1 MLSVAH
7 SDTSSDQYVVSC
19 LQACLRLVHLVHRPT
34 GCSRDVPQPLC
45 SPWGPHVCFR
55 LSQCVHYFV
64 NVVRVI
70 AVRCG
75 ARGVAASAL
84 LRARSCSP
92 ARRVCGVL
100 LLVAGGSWGLVLA
113 SKAQRISLWL
123 CSSAPESNLKALVE
137 IGPHPI
143 PFPSNLIVSACSPLQ
158 TDQPEHVGRY
168 CVFWHLVFSIRTCL
182 RGPVTVR
189 TGEIK
194 FLVGL
199 KPAAQLFST
208 RSRLCWP
215 CMLHSA
221 CRLKRLRDRYQRQNS
236 RLAPN
241 SGATPM
247 SHDMNAASKE
257 CRRGARSRS
266 PSGKRRRLLGK
277 SASAVSCGTSP
288 TSTMRRRRS
297 TSRLASAA
305 SAPSTGASVELR
317 ASELE
322 SVS

>member
-1 MLSVAH
+1 MSVAH

-19 LQACLRLVHLVHRPT
+19 LQACLMLVHRPT

-123 CSSAPESNLKALVE
+123 CSSAPESNLKA
-137 IGPHPI
+137 P
-143 PFPSNLIVSACSPLQ
+143 
-158 TDQPEHVGRY
+158 
-168 CVFWHLVFSIRTCL
+168 
-182 RGPVTVR
+182 
-189 TGEIK
+189 
-194 FLVGL
+194 
-199 KPAAQLFST
+199 
-208 RSRLCWP
+208 
-215 CMLHSA
+215 
-221 CRLKRLRDRYQRQNS
+221 
-236 RLAPN
+236 
-241 SGATPM
+241 
-247 SHDMNAASKE
+247 
-257 CRRGARSRS
+257 RRN
-266 PSGKRRRLLGK
+266 
-277 SASAVSCGTSP
+277 
-288 TSTMRRRRS
+288 RS
-297 TSRLASAA
+297 TSNSLPFKSHCFMLLSVADRPARACGPILCFLASGILHSNLPPWAHDCA
-305 SAPSTGASVELR
+305 
-317 ASELE
+317 
-322 SVS
+322 